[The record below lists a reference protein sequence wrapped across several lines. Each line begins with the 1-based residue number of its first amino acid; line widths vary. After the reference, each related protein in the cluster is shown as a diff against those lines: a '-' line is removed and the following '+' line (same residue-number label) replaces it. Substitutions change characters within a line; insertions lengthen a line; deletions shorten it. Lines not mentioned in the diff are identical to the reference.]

1 MDSLEAVDRLESLP
15 KTGKRTP
22 NLGERML
29 ARVRE
34 FVASGA
40 VAEAT
45 ALRNSPRNLA
55 LEELTRIHG
64 VGAATAQAWFHDHW
78 ETTET
83 TSTSKLKFD
92 DAPDIVFGG
101 KISY

>member
-1 MDSLEAVDRLESLP
+1 MFFYTWISINLDAKFANRTEEVDSLEAVDRLESLP
-15 KTGKRTP
+15 RTGKRTP

-40 VAEAT
+40 VAEAA
-45 ALRNSPRNLA
+45 ALRSSPRNLA

-64 VGAATAQAWFHDHW
+64 VGAATAQAWFH
-78 ETTET
+78 E
-83 TSTSKLKFD
+83 L
-92 DAPDIVFGG
+92 GLRQG
-101 KISY
+101 